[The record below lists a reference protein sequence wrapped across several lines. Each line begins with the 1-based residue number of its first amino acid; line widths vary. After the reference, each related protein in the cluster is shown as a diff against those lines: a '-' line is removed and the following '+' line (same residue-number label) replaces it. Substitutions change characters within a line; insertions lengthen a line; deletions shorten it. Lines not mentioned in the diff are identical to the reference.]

1 MDTRTPLPASQH
13 PIALSSRPS
22 VSAPIGL
29 RLLRTAIG
37 AACYFIFYFVQQMA
51 ELFAPL
57 LLIAGAA
64 WAALPALVKTL
75 TRTTASAD
83 PQAHDAIASVANAI
97 PEQITLAGHELTAS
111 GLICDG
117 VGLMAVA
124 AAGATLAMLVGRKL

>member
-1 MDTRTPLPASQH
+1 MDTRTSLPASQQ
-13 PIALSSRPS
+13 PIAMSSRQS
-22 VSAPIGL
+22 VTAPIGL
-29 RLLRTAIG
+29 RLLRTAVG
-37 AACYFIFYFVQQMA
+37 AVCYFVFYFVQQMA

-75 TRTTASAD
+75 TRSAASAD

-117 VGLMAVA
+117 LGLMAVA

>member
-1 MDTRTPLPASQH
+1 MDTRTPLPASQQ
-13 PIALSSRPS
+13 PIAMSSHRA
-22 VSAPIGL
+22 VGAPAGL
-29 RLLRTAIG
+29 RLLQTAIG
-37 AACYFIFYFVQQMA
+37 AVCYFVFYFVQQMA

-75 TRTTASAD
+75 TRSTASAD

-97 PEQITLAGHELTAS
+97 PEQITLAGHDLTAS

-117 VGLMAVA
+117 LGLMAVA

>member
-1 MDTRTPLPASQH
+1 MDTRTPLPASQQ
-13 PIALSSRPS
+13 PIAMSSRQNT
-22 VSAPIGL
+22 SASAGL

-37 AACYFIFYFVQQMA
+37 AACYFVFYFVQQIA

-75 TRTTASAD
+75 TRTAASAD

-117 VGLMAVA
+117 LGLMAVA
-124 AAGATLAMLVGRKL
+124 AGGATLAMLVGRKL

>member
-1 MDTRTPLPASQH
+1 MDPRTPIPASQH
-13 PIALSSRPS
+13 PIALSSRPTI
-22 VSAPIGL
+22 SAHLGL

-75 TRTTASAD
+75 TRSTAAAD

-97 PEQITLAGHELTAS
+97 PEQITLAGHELSAS

-117 VGLMAVA
+117 LGLMAVA
-124 AAGATLAMLVGRKL
+124 AAGATLAMLVGRRL

>member
-1 MDTRTPLPASQH
+1 MDTRTPIPASQQ
-13 PIALSSRPS
+13 PLAMSSRQNT
-22 VSAPIGL
+22 SASAGL
-29 RLLRTAIG
+29 RMLRTAIG
-37 AACYFIFYFVQQMA
+37 AACYFVFYFVQQMA

-83 PQAHDAIASVANAI
+83 PQAHDAIASVANTI
-97 PEQITLAGHELTAS
+97 PEQIVLAGHELTAS

-117 VGLMAVA
+117 LGLMAVA

>member
-1 MDTRTPLPASQH
+1 MDTRTPIPASQQ
-13 PIALSSRPS
+13 PIAMSSRKA
-22 VSAPIGL
+22 VAAPAGL
-29 RLLRTAIG
+29 RLLQTAIG
-37 AACYFIFYFVQQMA
+37 AVCYFVFYFIQQMA

-117 VGLMAVA
+117 LGLMAVA